1 MLVSIML
8 KLNIV
13 LCLIGCV
20 IAGLLGAWS
29 RKSNRMR
36 FIKALTVATL
46 FSWIIIFGG
55 LGGWAIL
62 PSIAMFCLAYP
73 WVDPTNY
80 TSASESLISN
90 QIKEAYIIIGM
101 SSLSFLLVF
110 CCFWFFSRQIKL
122 YEKKPY
128 DKKPYEKIW

>member
-13 LCLIGCV
+13 ICLIGCV

-46 FSWIIIFGG
+46 GSWTVLIGS
-55 LGGWAIL
+55 LGGIAIR
-62 PSIAMFCLAYP
+62 PSIFISYLAYT
-73 WVDPTNY
+73 WTKLSNY
-80 TSASESLISN
+80 DSIEAQLREIRES
-90 QIKEAYIIIGM
+90 YIVMGM

-122 YEKKPY
+122 YNKKSY